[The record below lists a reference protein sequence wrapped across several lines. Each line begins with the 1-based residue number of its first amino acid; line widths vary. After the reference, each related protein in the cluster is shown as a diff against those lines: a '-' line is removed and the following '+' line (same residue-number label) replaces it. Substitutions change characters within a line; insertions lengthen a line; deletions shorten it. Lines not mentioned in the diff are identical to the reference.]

1 MLASSPMHGLRY
13 LGLIAL
19 LLFALS
25 AFAPLANL
33 LNTLMAGQAHV
44 EPSDAIVVMGRGGAD
59 ADGVL
64 TNRSLR
70 RVLLGVDLYTNALAP
85 VLLLSGSTG
94 EAEARKTLA
103 RGLGVPDKDILVSAK
118 ARTTR
123 EEAAEIRKILL
134 PLGRHR
140 ILLVADPIDM
150 PRSRALMERAGF
162 VVHPVPTAAS
172 GPSNP
177 ESRLGLVRDITIE
190 LLAWAY
196 YRLAGA
202 L

>member
-59 ADGVL
+59 SDGVL

-70 RVLLGVDLYTNALAP
+70 RVLLGVDLYNHALAP

-94 EAEARKTLA
+94 EAEARRTLA

-190 LLAWAY
+190 LSAWAY

>member
-1 MLASSPMHGLRY
+1 
-13 LGLIAL
+13 
-19 LLFALS
+19 
-25 AFAPLANL
+25 
-33 LNTLMAGQAHV
+33 
-44 EPSDAIVVMGRGGAD
+44 
-59 ADGVL
+59 
-64 TNRSLR
+64 
-70 RVLLGVDLYTNALAP
+70 
-85 VLLLSGSTG
+85 
-94 EAEARKTLA
+94 
-103 RGLGVPDKDILVSAK
+103 VPDKDILVSAK

-190 LLAWAY
+190 LFAWAY

>member
-1 MLASSPMHGLRY
+1 MHGLRY
-13 LGLIAL
+13 VGLIAL
-19 LLFALS
+19 LLFAVA
-25 AFAPLANL
+25 AFTPLANL
-33 LNTLMAGQAHV
+33 LNTWMAGQAAEV
-44 EPSDAIVVMGRGGAD
+44 PSDAIVVMGRGGAD

-70 RVLLGVDLYTNALAP
+70 RLLLGVDLYNDALAP
-85 VLLLSGSTG
+85 VLVLSGSTG
-94 EAEARKTLA
+94 EAEARKALA
-103 RGLGVPDKDILVSAK
+103 RGLGVPDQAMLVSAK

-123 EEAAEIRKILL
+123 EEAAEIRKLLL
-134 PLGRHR
+134 PLGRDH

-150 PRSRALMERAGF
+150 PRSRTLMERAGF

-177 ESRLGLVRDITIE
+177 ESRLGLVRDIAIE
-190 LLAWAY
+190 LSAWTY
-196 YRLAGA
+196 YRLAGD

>member
-1 MLASSPMHGLRY
+1 MRGLRY
-13 LGLIAL
+13 VGLIAL
-19 LLFALS
+19 LLFAIA
-25 AFAPLANL
+25 AFTPLANL
-33 LNTLMAGQAHV
+33 LNIWMAGQAHV

-59 ADGVL
+59 SDGVL

-70 RVLLGVDLYTNALAP
+70 RLLLGVGLYNDDLAP
-85 VLLLSGSTG
+85 MLVLSGSTG
-94 EAEARKTLA
+94 ETEARKALA
-103 RGLGVPDKDILVSAK
+103 IGLGVPDEAILVSAE

-123 EEAAEIRKILL
+123 EEAAEMRKLLL

-150 PRSRALMERAGF
+150 PRSRTLMERAGF

-177 ESRLGLVRDITIE
+177 ESRLGLVRDIAIE
-190 LLAWAY
+190 LSAWAF